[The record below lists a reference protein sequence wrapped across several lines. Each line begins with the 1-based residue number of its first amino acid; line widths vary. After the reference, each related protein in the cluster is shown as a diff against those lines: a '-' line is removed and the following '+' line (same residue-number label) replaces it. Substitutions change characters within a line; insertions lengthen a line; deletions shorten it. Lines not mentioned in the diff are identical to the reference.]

1 MPPPRPNPRHS
12 RRHVQRF
19 YPRILLTSRC
29 ILPASMK
36 VSRRKTRSRI
46 FGLARGPGRWSRPAT
61 RRSASSTPAK
71 VGKTPQSPPSWLAR
85 ALSRLD
91 RARALLIVA
100 LVACATLPYLNI
112 LFNGFVY
119 DDDTQLVE
127 NPYVRSFHY
136 LKEIFTTN
144 VWSFSGAA
152 VSNYYR
158 PMMTLGYLVC
168 YKLFGMRAYGFHL
181 VSLLLHV
188 LVVCLVFAL
197 TERLT
202 GDRVWALVA
211 RRSVRSAPG
220 SHRVGGLDCRGYG
233 PRGHVFLS
241 PHLWAFSRGG
251 KARGWAFGAHTG
263 GHGRHVSPCPAFQG
277 AGDDSAGARHG
288 L

>member
-1 MPPPRPNPRHS
+1 M
-12 RRHVQRF
+12 
-19 YPRILLTSRC
+19 
-29 ILPASMK
+29 PASMK
-36 VSRRKTRSRI
+36 VSAKNSVEDIR
-46 FGLARGPGRWSRPAT
+46 FGARPGRWSRLQLAGRL
-61 RRSASSTPAK
+61 RRRRPRS
-71 VGKTPQSPPSWLAR
+71 GKL
-85 ALSRLD
+85 LSRRPLGS
-91 RARALLIVA
+91 RGLCPGWIRPRTPHRGSRGR
-100 LVACATLPYLNI
+100 ATLPYLNI

-136 LKEIFTTN
+136 LKEIFTLT
-144 VWSFSGAA
+144 SGFLGAA

-202 GDRVWALVA
+202 EIACGLGGPPVCSLCTRFTPSRWPGLP
-211 RRSVRSAPG
+211 RLRTSRSRFFISSPLGFFSRWQGQGVGVRSPYWRPWEA
-220 SHRVGGLDCRGYG
+220 R
-233 PRGHVFLS
+233 
-241 PHLWAFSRGG
+241 FS
-251 KARGWAFGAHTG
+251 
-263 GHGRHVSPCPAFQG
+263 CPAFQG